1 MNAKPLKNIKS
12 RQSIFL
18 SLAFCFIFFDV
29 EAQPVTQDNVAK
41 SNFYT
46 KPASTKFQ
54 KPSFFKKIFI
64 GRNYSEEWSTA
75 VTVPVFVLS
84 QTAFTIKE
92 LGGGQQ
98 TRSLQ
103 LLESNGREWALRSV
117 DKHVEKVILPKGVP
131 RGLILPIVG
140 QMVSASHPYAAPV
153 VYELARAAG
162 IVTAKPTLVYVA
174 EDGAL
179 GKYDS
184 LFAGTLCFLEL
195 REPLFNGTKTKS
207 TLQMMEDLVE
217 DKTNRILQKKVLK
230 ARLLDMLVADW
241 DRYEDQWRWAT
252 NDSGQLNFHYAIPRD
267 RDQAFFHSNGLLVK
281 MAGLFGAKQFV
292 GFRRENLKLNRLN
305 KKSFGFDRIFLSALD
320 EQDWKE
326 TIDDFEKSITD
337 SVIAFAVRQMPASIY
352 ALSGAEIER
361 WLKSR
366 RAGLKQQW
374 TKYYKHLSGEVLVD
388 GSDAAELFE
397 LSVQNNK
404 LVVTV
409 TDIVRNTKR
418 YVRAFNAD
426 ETYAL
431 QLNGFGGNDRFVLP
445 ASVSSSIKIKFNGG
459 DGADVYE
466 LEGKIKNTIHENLTE
481 KNQFIHTNGSSVSL
495 E

>member
-1 MNAKPLKNIKS
+1 M
-12 RQSIFL
+12 R
-18 SLAFCFIFFDV
+18 
-29 EAQPVTQDNVAK
+29 AQTGTQDHLAK
-41 SNFYT
+41 SNVYT
-46 KPASTKFQ
+46 KAATTKFQ
-54 KPSFFKKIFI
+54 KLSFFQKIFI
-64 GRNYSEEWSTA
+64 GKNYSEEWSTP

-84 QTAFTIKE
+84 QTGFTIKE

-98 TRSLQ
+98 TRSLK

-117 DKHVEKVILPKGVP
+117 DKEVEKVVLPKGVP
-131 RGLILPIVG
+131 RGLVLPIVK
-140 QMVSASHPYAAPV
+140 QMISASHPYAAPV
-153 VYELARAAG
+153 VYQLAKTAG

-174 EDGAL
+174 DDEAL
-179 GKYDS
+179 GAYRS

-195 REPLFNGTKTKS
+195 REPLLNGSKTKS
-207 TLQMMEDLVE
+207 TLEMMEDLVE

-252 NDSGQLNFHYAIPRD
+252 NDSGQLSFHYAIPRD

-292 GFRRENLKLNRLN
+292 GFKRENLKLKRLN

-326 TIDDFEKSITD
+326 TVSEFEKNITD
-337 SVIAFAVRQMPASIY
+337 SAIASAVKEMPASIY
-352 ALSGAEIER
+352 ALSGAEIETT
-361 WLKSR
+361 LKLR
-366 RAGLKQQW
+366 RAALMQQW
-374 TKYYKHLSGEVLVD
+374 PKYYQHLSGEVLVD
-388 GSDAAELFE
+388 GSNAAELFE
-397 LSVQNNK
+397 LSVQGDK

-409 TDIVRNTKR
+409 TDIAKKTKR
-418 YVRAFNAD
+418 YARAFDAD
-426 ETYAL
+426 ETFAL

-445 ASVSSSIKIKFNGG
+445 ANVSSSIKIKFNGG

-466 LEGKIKNTIHENLTE
+466 LKGKVKHTIQENLSE
-481 KNQFIHTNGSSVSL
+481 NNKFFYKNGSDVSHK
-495 E
+495 